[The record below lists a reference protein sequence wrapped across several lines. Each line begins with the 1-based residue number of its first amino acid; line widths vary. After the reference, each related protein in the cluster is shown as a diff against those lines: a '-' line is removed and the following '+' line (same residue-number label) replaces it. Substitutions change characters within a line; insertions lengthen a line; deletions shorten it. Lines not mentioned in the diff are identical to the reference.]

1 MSGAYRWSRI
11 LVTVGL
17 IAMLIGALD
26 PLEGSLVILP
36 GTTLVA
42 LGAMIAKSG
51 HRRLVYWA
59 LTLVAT
65 GVGVLWGMS
74 SIGGFGGDTGRPM
87 WWAAILL
94 PYPVGFIL
102 AVVGAFRQLREPP
115 GPAAGSAP

>member
-1 MSGAYRWSRI
+1 
-11 LVTVGL
+11 
-17 IAMLIGALD
+17 
-26 PLEGSLVILP
+26 
-36 GTTLVA
+36 
-42 LGAMIAKSG
+42 MIAKSG

-59 LTLVAT
+59 LILVAI

-74 SIGGFGGDTGRPM
+74 SIGGVGGDTGRPM
-87 WWAAILL
+87 WWAAVLL